1 MEAPYGSW
9 PSPIDGDVVAR
20 DPGWTHSLV
29 HADGGSVYWSE
40 ARSLEGGRDVVVAR
54 RPDGTRADAIP
65 AGCSA
70 RTRVHEYGGGAY
82 TVHAGTV
89 YFCSDADQRVYAMR
103 DGTPVPITPE
113 PETEHGLRYAD
124 LQVHGG
130 HLLCVRERVAAPE
143 HVNEL
148 VAIPLDGGDPIVL
161 ETGHDFYAA
170 PRVSPDGKQLAWLAW
185 DHPRMPWEGSEL
197 HVAEFSK
204 EGLSLFRKRL
214 VAGGEAEAIV
224 QPQWSP
230 DGVLHYSSDRTG
242 WWNLYRED
250 GTAVTALEAEVGGP
264 MWVFGDSYFTFLA
277 DGRIVLVYFSAGADH
292 LAVIEDGALRDV
304 PLEFTQIVDLTTD
317 GSRALFVGA
326 SPTRALR
333 VVALDVD
340 SGEVEQLSAADDELI
355 AEAYVSV
362 ARAVEYPTTG
372 GKTAHALFYPPHH
385 PEYEGPGGRAPAARR
400 AHPRRP
406 DRARGST
413 LRPEIQFF
421 TSRGFGVVDVNYGG
435 STGYGREYRD
445 RLHGQWGIV
454 DTDDAVNAARHL
466 ARSGDVDGA
475 RMTITG
481 GSAGGWTVLSALT
494 RYPDVFACRR
504 RLLRRRRAHRV
515 RRGHAQVRVALPG
528 LADRPLRLGGALAAR
543 PRRQHPRARDRA
555 PGRRGPRRPALAVRG
570 DRRRARAQRHRPR
583 VPRLRGRAARLP
595 QGGKPAP
602 RCGSRARVLPPRLR
616 NLKRDCP
623 SLETTAQPSAARTTS
638 SSCWPVPPL
647 APIAPIT
654 APPSSVIGSPPICG
668 V

>member
-9 PSPIDGDVVAR
+9 PSPIDGDVVAS

-54 RPDGTRADAIP
+54 RPDGTREDVIP
-65 AGCSA
+65 ADCSA

-103 DGTPVPITPE
+103 DGTPVAITPE

-124 LQVHGG
+124 LQIVGA
-130 HLLCVRERVAAPE
+130 HLICVRERAAEPE

-148 VAIPLDGGDPIVL
+148 VAIPLDGGDPILL
-161 ETGHDFYAA
+161 EAGHDFYAA
-170 PRVSPDGKQLAWLAW
+170 PRVSPDGTQIAWLAW

-204 EGLSLFRKRL
+204 EGLSLFKKRL
-214 VAGGEAEAIV
+214 VAGGAAEAIV
-224 QPQWSP
+224 QPEWSP

-264 MWVFGDSYFTFLA
+264 MWVFGESYYTFLA
-277 DGRIVLVYFSAGADH
+277 DGRIVLAYFSAGADH

-304 PLEFTQIVDLTTD
+304 PLEFTRIVDLTTD
-317 GSRALFVGA
+317 GRRALFVGA

-340 SGEVEQLSAADDELI
+340 SGAVEQLSVADDELI

-385 PEYEGPGGRAPAARR
+385 PEYQGPEGELPPLVVRIHGGPT
-400 AHPRRP
+400 AHVS
-406 DRARGST
+406 ST

-454 DTDDAVNAARHL
+454 DTDDAVNAARYL
-466 ARSGDVDGA
+466 AQNGDVDGA

-494 RYPDVFACRR
+494 RYPDVFAAGADYYGVAELTAFAEDTHKFESRYLDWLIDR
-504 RLLRRRRAHRV
+504 SDWVERSPLAHADNIRAPVIVLQGDEDRVVPPSQSEVIVAALKRNGIDHEYLVFAGEQHGFRKAENLRRAAEAELAFYRRV
-515 RRGHAQVRVALPG
+515 FGI
-528 LADRPLRLGGALAAR
+528 D
-543 PRRQHPRARDRA
+543 
-555 PGRRGPRRPALAVRG
+555 
-570 DRRRARAQRHRPR
+570 
-583 VPRLRGRAARLP
+583 
-595 QGGKPAP
+595 
-602 RCGSRARVLPPRLR
+602 
-616 NLKRDCP
+616 
-623 SLETTAQPSAARTTS
+623 EFTASDS
-638 SSCWPVPPL
+638 F
-647 APIAPIT
+647 
-654 APPSSVIGSPPICG
+654 
-668 V
+668 

>member
-54 RPDGTRADAIP
+54 RPDGTREDAIP

-103 DGTPVPITPE
+103 DGAPVPITPE
-113 PETEHGLRYAD
+113 PEIEHGLRYAD
-124 LQVHGG
+124 LQVVGD
-130 HLLCVRERVAAPE
+130 HLLCVRERVAEPE

-148 VAIPLDGGDPIVL
+148 VAIPLDGGDPLVL

-170 PRVSPDGKQLAWLAW
+170 PRVSPDGTQLAWLAW

-264 MWVFGDSYFTFLA
+264 MWVFGESYFTFLA

-317 GSRALFVGA
+317 GR
-326 SPTRALR
+326 
-333 VVALDVD
+333 
-340 SGEVEQLSAADDELI
+340 
-355 AEAYVSV
+355 
-362 ARAVEYPTTG
+362 ARAVRRRLPHPRAAGRRARRRLRRRSSSSAPPTTSSSPRR
-372 GKTAHALFYPPHH
+372 TSRW
-385 PEYEGPGGRAPAARR
+385 RARSSTRPRAARPRTRSSIRRITPSTKGPR
-400 AHPRRP
+400 ASARRSSCASTAARPRTSS
-406 DRARGST
+406 ST

-494 RYPDVFACRR
+494 RYPDVFAAGADYYGVAELTAFAEDTHKFESRYLDWLIDR
-504 RLLRRRRAHRV
+504 SDWAERSPLAHADNIRVPVIVLQGDEDRVVPPSQSEVIVAALERNGIDHEYLVFEGEQHGFRKAENLRRAAEAELAFYRRV
-515 RRGHAQVRVALPG
+515 F
-528 LADRPLRLGGALAAR
+528 
-543 PRRQHPRARDRA
+543 
-555 PGRRGPRRPALAVRG
+555 
-570 DRRRARAQRHRPR
+570 
-583 VPRLRGRAARLP
+583 
-595 QGGKPAP
+595 
-602 RCGSRARVLPPRLR
+602 
-616 NLKRDCP
+616 
-623 SLETTAQPSAARTTS
+623 E
-638 SSCWPVPPL
+638 
-647 APIAPIT
+647 I
-654 APPSSVIGSPPICG
+654 
-668 V
+668 